1 MEQRFK
7 IEILPMKDKLF
18 RLALRITMNRAEAE
32 DAVQETLLK
41 LWSRRDEWDRVSSLE
56 ALAMTICRN
65 QSLDYAKR
73 SGRDNLSLDVERDS
87 PVSTRTPLHSLE
99 DKEKRQ
105 LLQRLIDSLPEVQRS
120 IFELRESQNR
130 SFAEIAE
137 ILGLSETQVR
147 VYLHRARQRIKAEFE
162 RVYF

>member
-18 RLALRITMNRAEAE
+18 RLALRITMNRVEAE

-56 ALAMTICRN
+56 AQAMTICRN

-73 SGRDNLSLDVERDS
+73 TGRDNLSLDVERDS

-120 IFELRESQNR
+120 ILELRESQNR